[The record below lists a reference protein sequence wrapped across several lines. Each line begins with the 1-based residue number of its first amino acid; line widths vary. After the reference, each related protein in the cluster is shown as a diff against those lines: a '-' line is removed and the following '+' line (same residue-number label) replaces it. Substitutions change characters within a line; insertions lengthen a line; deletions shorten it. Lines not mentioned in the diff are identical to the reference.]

1 MVRAYQAGWG
11 GWSGRPGEDPAAVNV
26 SSRYSA
32 HFGPNRQVHGINNIE
47 LITDRSL
54 EINLREIAQVK
65 KDWPDRALIVSLMVP
80 CVEESWKYIPP
91 LVEATGADG
100 IELNFGC
107 PHGMPERGMGA
118 AVGQVPEYVEMV
130 TRWCK
135 THCSLPV
142 IVKLTPNITDIR
154 QPARAAHRGG
164 ADAVSLINTINS
176 ITSVDLER
184 MVALPVVGTQ
194 STHGGY
200 RGSAVK
206 PIALNM
212 VAEIARDPQ
221 TRGLPICGIGGI
233 GSWRDAAEFVA
244 LGCGAVQVCTAAML
258 HGFRIVEDM
267 QDGLARWMDS
277 HGYQRLSDFSG
288 GAVGNTTDWK
298 YLDINYQVI
307 ARIDQDACI
316 GSRPLPY
323 RLRGHLAPGHR
334 QPAPGR
340 RYAPLRSD
348 RRRVRAATCARS
360 PVRWRTAS
368 KWCRRTPASP
378 ISTGPRIR
386 ATPTAKPPERRA
398 APASPADA
406 ALPRAGTLPAP
417 PGPTTRNGVC
427 RIDPPSTTIRRG
439 PADAPGR
446 PAPHGDSRMSADS
459 NYSQQPVLAARK
471 SALALSVVML
481 GLTFFPPACGPAAP
495 SAPA

>member
-1 MVRAYQAGWG
+1 MMADLSIEFAGIKSPNPFWLASAPPTDKAYNVVRAYQAGWG
-11 GWSGRPGEDPAAVNV
+11 GVVWKTLGEDPAAVNV

-32 HFGPNRQVHGINNIE
+32 HFGPNRQVQGINNIE

-80 CVEESWKYIPP
+80 CVEESWKYILP

-100 IELNFGC
+100 IELN
-107 PHGMPERGMGA
+107 
-118 AVGQVPEYVEMV
+118 
-130 TRWCK
+130 
-135 THCSLPV
+135 
-142 IVKLTPNITDIR
+142 IR
-154 QPARAAHRGG
+154 QSARAAHRGG

-200 RGSAVK
+200 CGSAVK

-316 GSRPLPY
+316 GC
-323 RLRGHLAPGHR
+323 
-334 QPAPGR
+334 GR
-340 RYAPLRSD
+340 CHIACEDTSHQ
-348 RRRVRAATCARS
+348 AI
-360 PVRWRTAS
+360 AS
-368 KWCRRTPASP
+368 
-378 ISTGPRIR
+378 
-386 ATPTAKPPERRA
+386 
-398 APASPADA
+398 
-406 ALPRAGTLPAP
+406 LPRADGTHRYEVIDAECVGCNLCQITCPVENCIEMVP
-417 PGPTTRNGVC
+417 QDTGKPYLNWTQDPRNPY
-427 RIDPPSTTIRRG
+427 REAS
-439 PADAPGR
+439 
-446 PAPHGDSRMSADS
+446 
-459 NYSQQPVLAARK
+459 
-471 SALALSVVML
+471 
-481 GLTFFPPACGPAAP
+481 
-495 SAPA
+495 